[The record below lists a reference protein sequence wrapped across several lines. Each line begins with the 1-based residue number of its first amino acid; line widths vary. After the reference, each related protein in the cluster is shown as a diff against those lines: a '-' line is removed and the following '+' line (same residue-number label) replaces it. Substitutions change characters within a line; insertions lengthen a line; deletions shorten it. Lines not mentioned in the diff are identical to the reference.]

1 MSDVMK
7 VAIWRL
13 ILTYQ
18 PKAAIDH
25 RPERSQQLV
34 HYKIKLLRW
43 LDAGGAGAPPEP
55 TLPSQRTHWRLHEQI
70 TEEIADHRS
79 D

>member
-1 MSDVMK
+1 MSEVMK
-7 VAIWRL
+7 VAVWRL

-18 PKAAIDH
+18 PNVAIDH
-25 RPERSQQLV
+25 RPERSK

-43 LDAGGAGAPPEP
+43 LDAGGTGAPPEP
-55 TLPSQRTHWRLHEQI
+55 TLPSQRTHWRPQEQI
-70 TEEIADHRS
+70 TDEIANHRS